1 MIEDLLSENIID
13 FYSEYKKE
21 EVFVEEKIVKED
33 FTKLTKLQIVT
44 IAGEVVDV

>member
-13 FYSEYKKE
+13 FYSENKKE

-44 IAGEVVDV
+44 ITGEVVDV